1 VTDDR
6 FVSQREFAKHVGRSH
21 VWINRLVKEGRL
33 PSDAR
38 GRVPLEAGLRIF
50 ATLSQTVDPGVVAH
64 NEKQR
69 GAAKKKT
76 RKPTNPE
83 NRVRKAPAPEPP
95 RAVEPEPPRAV
106 EPEPAPA
113 APSQH
118 DAVIGR
124 AVNVAEQYSRAKA
137 AKETFAA
144 KKMELEYKR
153 AAGELIHVDEVRDDA
168 TKTAAEVRER
178 LFGVPSRVAGMCE
191 GKGAR
196 EIERIL
202 DDAINEALDAL
213 RRSRFVDV

>member
-1 VTDDR
+1 MAGDR

-33 PSDAR
+33 PSDER

-76 RKPTNPE
+76 RKSTKPE
-83 NRVRKAPAPEPP
+83 NRAPKTPAPEPP
-95 RAVEPEPPRAV
+95 LAV

-191 GKGAR
+191 GKSAR

>member
-1 VTDDR
+1 MADER

-33 PSDAR
+33 PSDER

-69 GAAKKKT
+69 GASAKKK
-76 RKPTNPE
+76 RKPAKPE
-83 NRVRKAPAPEPP
+83 SRAPKAPAPESP
-95 RAVEPEPPRAV
+95 RAVEPEL
-106 EPEPAPA
+106 EPAPA

-191 GKGAR
+191 GKSAR